1 MGCESCKPIREKK
14 PSDYPKEN
22 DKNYYNEIIFKFI
35 QNEQYFGVIKDSNKT
50 HLIKE
55 DFVEYKKKIEIFFSL
70 TNVANPNNLYSCS
83 LTVVNNANINQRSYL
98 GQLEERFGNNIDFG
112 NSFEIDYFEFRTQI
126 LYIKPK
132 INGIYLGYELK
143 LTVKELIQ
151 KKNYEFP
158 LNIIGILKLS
168 YNELDYNRIIQ
179 LEKVIAKFSFDI
191 TLHNIYEYSK
201 GIFFVLNHKKDSG
214 IKRIFYKSPLY
225 KDGNKM
231 EILK

>member
-1 MGCESCKPIREKK
+1 METDNKILQPVKVG
-14 PSDYPKEN
+14 YGN
-22 DKNYYNEIIFKFI
+22 D
-35 QNEQYFGVIKDSNKT
+35 
-50 HLIKE
+50 LIVSINSIE
-55 DFVEYKKKIEIFFSL
+55 ELNLTEYKVFQSQIGELFVRGMKI
-70 TNVANPNNLYSCS
+70 TYN
-83 LTVVNNANINQRSYL
+83 
-98 GQLEERFGNNIDFG
+98 G
-112 NSFEIDYFEFRTQI
+112 RTQI

-201 GIFFVLNHKKDSG
+201 GIFFVLNHNKDSG
-214 IKRIFYKSPLY
+214 KKKNSL
-225 KDGNKM
+225 
-231 EILK
+231 

>member
-1 MGCESCKPIREKK
+1 M
-14 PSDYPKEN
+14 
-22 DKNYYNEIIFKFI
+22 
-35 QNEQYFGVIKDSNKT
+35 
-50 HLIKE
+50 
-55 DFVEYKKKIEIFFSL
+55 
-70 TNVANPNNLYSCS
+70 
-83 LTVVNNANINQRSYL
+83 VNNANINQRSYL

-132 INGIYLGYELK
+132 INGIYLGDELK

-158 LNIIGILKLS
+158 LNNIGILKLS

-201 GIFFVLNHKKDSG
+201 GIFFCFES
-214 IKRIFYKSPLY
+214 
-225 KDGNKM
+225 
-231 EILK
+231 